1 METGTRKANLFITG
15 MGLSLDVELTATLKQ
30 SSAPAKIIG
39 VQCLATC
46 WNPYFTPW
54 CAEADFEEDLIV
66 TVEKLSPQPAILLVE
81 DNEDDVL
88 LIRREFQRACLPN
101 SLQVASSG
109 PQAIAYLT
117 GSGIFSDR
125 VQYPFPTLVL
135 LDINMPGSDGFAV
148 LKWIRRQS
156 LFAQLCVVVLS
167 SSDAMGDVNLA
178 HHLGADS
185 FLVKPLECG
194 SLTELW
200 QAALLKRPT

>member
-1 METGTRKANLFITG
+1 VPGDALGTRT
-15 MGLSLDVELTATLKQ
+15 S
-30 SSAPAKIIG
+30 PHG
-39 VQCLATC
+39 VRR
-46 WNPYFTPW
+46 WISMRIF
-54 CAEADFEEDLIV
+54 IV
-66 TVEKLSPQPAILLVE
+66 TVEKPSPQPAILLVE

-88 LIRREFQRACLPN
+88 LIGREFQRAGLPN
-101 SLQVASSG
+101 LLQVASSG

-117 GSGIFSDR
+117 GSGIYADR

-185 FLVKPLECG
+185 FLVKPLECK

-200 QAALLKRPT
+200 QAALLKRRT

>member
-1 METGTRKANLFITG
+1 
-15 MGLSLDVELTATLKQ
+15 
-30 SSAPAKIIG
+30 
-39 VQCLATC
+39 
-46 WNPYFTPW
+46 
-54 CAEADFEEDLIV
+54 
-66 TVEKLSPQPAILLVE
+66 
-81 DNEDDVL
+81 
-88 LIRREFQRACLPN
+88 
-101 SLQVASSG
+101 LQVASSG

-117 GSGIFSDR
+117 GSGIYADR

-185 FLVKPLECG
+185 FLVKPLECR